1 MKKKINETNVEMDI
15 DTYNK
20 VRTKLKPTDNVVL
33 LDKKPKTPSMAIS
46 TATNQSSVSEDDSV
60 IKPTDVNTIKYL
72 SDVKDS
78 KTGEI
83 SKPFTIGDKKYQMV
97 RGTTPKKEVV
107 MGVYCYDDLNENG
120 ENIIHPVD
128 HFEKTIAKPFHEQQ
142 SKLQEEKP
150 QETNNEEIIDHL
162 NLKNLD
168 GYKHFFIDKKTG
180 EIKAKFK
187 TTKEMVKSGV
197 KLGDDDDYVNINQL
211 KKIRFS
217 KYLSNDISEDVPSN
231 EVNNTNIPKL
241 QADVKKLVDLIKN
254 KFANFLAKLDKP
266 IEQAQFLTTMATEIG
281 VPINKLSSI
290 ISTYKDIAQTNQTT
304 VNNSTVTNESKIF
317 TKNQLLNNKK

>member
-20 VRTKLKPTDNVVL
+20 VRAKLKPTDNVVL

-78 KTGEI
+78 KSGEI

-97 RGTTPKKEVV
+97 RGITPKKEVV
-107 MGVYCYDDLNENG
+107 MGVYCYDDLNEKG

-128 HFEKTIAKPFHEQQ
+128 YFEKTIAKPFHEQQ